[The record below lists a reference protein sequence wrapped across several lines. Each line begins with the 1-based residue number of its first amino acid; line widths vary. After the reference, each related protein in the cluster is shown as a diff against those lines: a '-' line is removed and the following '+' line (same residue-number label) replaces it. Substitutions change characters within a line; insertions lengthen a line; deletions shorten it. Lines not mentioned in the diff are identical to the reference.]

1 MTGELDDPLL
11 TSGIGGAHDGES
23 GMNRDMDDYGE
34 IGGRADIKGFDDSEL
49 SNGIVGIDTS
59 KKPRSTGVS

>member
-11 TSGIGGAHDGES
+11 HHGIGDAES
-23 GMNRDMDDYGE
+23 TMG
-34 IGGRADIKGFDDSEL
+34 GGRYMDEDDGFGGNQVRGRDLHDDSEL

-59 KKPRSTGVS
+59 KKPRAQA